1 VSEDDH
7 VYKHGCCNANAAILG
22 HRWGLFQNQQ
32 HEGIQCDTD
41 QGSFIKVLKAI
52 NNASFPRVYMG
63 SKGSAG
69 SKGGKRMTKR
79 KTRKNALKCI
89 KYITFA
95 TNE

>member
-1 VSEDDH
+1 MSENDH

-41 QGSFIKVLKAI
+41 QGAFIKVLKAI
-52 NNASFPRVYMG
+52 NNASFPRVSRG

-69 SKGGKRMTKR
+69 GKRMTKIKPR
-79 KTRKNALKCI
+79 KMR
-89 KYITFA
+89 
-95 TNE
+95 